1 LSDTIKELSERTKT
15 YQSQS
20 KVKEETTIAPTF
32 EHIRQQRNEVH
43 LTADLNSL
51 VLSLGD
57 KGQRFISFKMA
68 DAAVVF
74 AMVRMLMKFLIV
86 IESKRNVC

>member
-1 LSDTIKELSERTKT
+1 
-15 YQSQS
+15 
-20 KVKEETTIAPTF
+20 VKEETTVAPTF

-74 AMVRMLMKFLIV
+74 AMVRLIFKISNSHRIKKECMLMELWV
-86 IESKRNVC
+86 IC

>member
-1 LSDTIKELSERTKT
+1 MSDTIKELSERTKT